1 MTFKPF
7 GRPSK
12 LEAKELVSRLV
23 ARYENQRDDLQ
34 SPQGDLTETETRS
47 QYIDPLLMALGW
59 DVHNESGKKRSQL
72 EVVMERSE
80 NLSSSG
86 VRGRPDYK
94 LMLDGDPVVP
104 IEAKRVTVG
113 ITENQSAAIQAR
125 SYGFS
130 LSLPVAVLTNF
141 ENLIVFDA
149 TVEPQECD
157 DARVARL
164 PGGVFSYKDFVSRF
178 EELWTYLS
186 FESLYGAGIAEV
198 YGYELPPRGESPFD
212 RAFLADVRNWRV
224 SIANNVAASNPDL
237 GVGEV
242 SLRSQKILNALIF
255 LRVCE
260 DRNLRKYE
268 ALKNS
273 SESHQLLEEFRRAD
287 ATYNAGLFTVLD
299 NTDVDAVE
307 LQAVIAEMYWPKSQ
321 YAYGVLDPEI
331 MAGIYDQY
339 LGERLVF
346 TQDGRVNLEVKP
358 EVIHSGGVVSTPDYI
373 VREIVEATLSGFL
386 SLESYPNQLP
396 RILDPAVGSGAF
408 LIESFRMLVDTLES
422 NGIEPTL
429 ERRAHLAKQC
439 LFGIDIDSAAVEV
452 TRLGLLLGVLG
463 NEKIEEAGIRLPS
476 LNENIIAGN
485 AVVRGDFD
493 VLMPDSARNIEVRAS
508 VRPLDPYGLT
518 AASKDGMKFDFVLGN
533 PPYVRVQELAKFAIA
548 QLHYFQN
555 SESNYETGQSDAT
568 DLYQI
573 FVERALELAKRS
585 GRIGMVIPNR
595 FTNSLPAAPI
605 RRKLTKRL
613 EKIVHFRENQVFPG
627 RSTYVAIIVVGAGQR
642 SEVEIDFVDDLAQ
655 WRRNRLVDTR
665 TVTRSELGTQPWP
678 MSTARQAELFKKL
691 ESAAIARVGD
701 PGWVDIFV
709 GVQTSADDYYFI
721 QPNDVQSGLAKFTDQ
736 SGEESIVETALLRA
750 AIRDQSIEQYD
761 GQPTPD
767 FQIIFP
773 YQKNE
778 KGKYVPIPVETMKN
792 DYPHAWKYFSKFR
805 TRLSPPNRSITPDPG
820 EKVWAY
826 GRSQSLNKL
835 REPKLIVRTL
845 SLEPRY
851 AIDKEG
857 LIAPGGGDGGPYYL
871 LRPAEECPYSIHT
884 IKAILSHPGVDLYVA
899 VNGKKFQ
906 GSYASHRKAFL
917 KRVPVPQLS
926 AEDQARIDSATI
938 ELAELAERLRTETD
952 DNLRSTII
960 DRRTFL
966 KIQNEQIITAAFG
979 LTDSEVQAAIGA

>member
-1 MTFKPF
+1 MTVKPF

-12 LEAKELVSRLV
+12 LEAKELVGRLV
-23 ARYENQRDDLQ
+23 ERYENQRDDLQ

-59 DVHNESGKKRSQL
+59 DVHNESGKRRSQL

-80 NLSSSG
+80 NLGTLG

-94 LMLDGDPVVP
+94 LMVDGDPVVP
-104 IEAKRVTVG
+104 IEAKRVAVG
-113 ITENQSAAIQAR
+113 IIENQSAAIQAR

-141 ENLIVFDA
+141 EHLIIFDA
-149 TVEPQECD
+149 TVEPQEGD

-164 PGGVFSYKDFVSRF
+164 PGGVFSYKDYVSRF

-186 FESLYGAGIAEV
+186 FESLYGAGIVEV
-198 YGYELPPRGESPFD
+198 YGYEQPPRGESPFD
-212 RAFLADVRNWRV
+212 RAFLSDVRKWRV
-224 SIANNVAASNPDL
+224 SVASNVATSNPEL
-237 GVGEV
+237 GVREV

-273 SESHQLLEEFRRAD
+273 SEAHRLLDEFRCAD

-346 TQDGRVNLEVKP
+346 AQNGGVKLEMKP
-358 EVIHSGGVVSTPDYI
+358 EVIHSGGVVSTPSYM
-373 VREIVEATLSGFL
+373 VREIVESTIGDYL
-386 SLESYPNQLP
+386 SLDSYPNQLP

-408 LIESFRMLVDTLES
+408 LIESFRKLVDTLES
-422 NGIEPTL
+422 HGIEPTL

-463 NEKIEEAGIRLPS
+463 NEKIEDAEVRLPS

-493 VLMPDSARNIEVRAS
+493 VLMPDRARKLGVRAN
-508 VRPLDPYGLT
+508 VRPLDPFGIT
-518 AASKDGMKFDFVLGN
+518 ATSADEEKFDFVLGN
-533 PPYVRVQELAKFAIA
+533 PPYVRVQELAKFAMD

-555 SESNYETGQSDAT
+555 AKSNYETGQSDAT

-573 FVERALELAKRS
+573 FVERAFELVKRS
-585 GRIGMVIPNR
+585 GRIGMIIPNR

-613 EKIVHFRENQVFPG
+613 EKIIHFRENQVFPG
-627 RSTYVAIIVVGAGQR
+627 RSTYVAVIVVGAGQR
-642 SEVEIDFVDDLAQ
+642 SEVEIEFVDDLTR
-655 WRRNRLVDTR
+655 WRRDRIVDQR
-665 TVTRSELGTQPWP
+665 IIARSELGSQPWS
-678 MSTARQAELFKKL
+678 MSTARQAELFEKL
-691 ESAAIARVGD
+691 ESAAIARIGD

-736 SGEESIVETALLRA
+736 SGEESVVETALLRD
-750 AIRDQSIEQYD
+750 AIRDQKIEQYD
-761 GQPTPD
+761 GQPDPD
-767 FQIIFP
+767 FQVIFP

-778 KGKYVPIPVETMKN
+778 KGRYVPIPVEVMKN
-792 DYPHAWKYFSKFR
+792 EYPHAWKYFSKFR

-820 EKVWAY
+820 EKIWAY

-835 REPKLIVRTL
+835 RGPKLIVRTL

-851 AIDKEG
+851 AIDEEG

-871 LRPAEECPYSIHT
+871 LRPADECPYSIHT

-926 AEDQARIDSATI
+926 AKAQAQLDSATI

-952 DNLRSTII
+952 DRLRSSII

-966 KIQNEQIITAAFG
+966 KKQNEQIISAAFG